1 MTHPESKDK
10 DFSRLE
16 DKALESA
23 SLNASSLDAL
33 TSDLQRYINK
43 NHRKQMEEIEE
54 KIAKIEERCC
64 QEIRE
69 TLAKHTVLQFRKHFQ
84 EVVDSCQ
91 DKISH
96 MFSSLLGKVEEDIR
110 SLNNEINRT
119 NRLCEEIQ
127 NQYKFRWSKPF
138 LTLIGAT
145 ALTGAFMGIGLFLL
159 QMSPVAVFL
168 MNEET
173 RRLYDLGKANTS
185 ILDLYKNLQDK
196 KKASE
201 PPKKKSSR

>member
-1 MTHPESKDK
+1 MTHPENKDK

-16 DKALESA
+16 DKALESV
-23 SLNASSLDAL
+23 SFNASSLDAL
-33 TSDLQRYINK
+33 TSDLQRFMNK

-54 KIAKIEERCC
+54 KMAKIEERCC

-84 EVVDSCQ
+84 EVAHSCQ

-96 MFSSLLGKVEEDIR
+96 MFSSLVGKVEEDIR
-110 SLNNEINRT
+110 NLNNEINRT

-127 NQYKFRWSKPF
+127 NRYKFRWSKPF

-145 ALTGAFMGIGLFLL
+145 ALTGALMGIGLFLL
-159 QMSPVAVFL
+159 QISPVAVFL

-173 RRLYDLGKANTS
+173 RRVYDLGKTNTS
-185 ILDLYKNLQDK
+185 ILNLYKKLQNEK
-196 KKASE
+196 MTSE